1 MPRILEVGG
10 KIRDELLGLKSKDVD
25 FVFILDNLDK
35 TASEGFAE
43 MTKWM
48 VDRKYEI
55 FLSTDSVFTIRAKFP
70 KGHEHEGLVAD
81 FVMARKEIGYY
92 EGTRN
97 PIVELGTLRD
107 DLIRRDFTVNALC
120 KDEKGEII
128 DMFNGIEDL
137 KNKILKTPRNPM
149 ETLMDDPL
157 RILRAMR
164 FAIVKGFTINQDIWI
179 AMQQKDILEKLQFVV
194 SQERIREEVDK
205 MMRSSTSRTL
215 FLFNE
220 VEQRI
225 PGFTKMIFSNGLWL
239 KPTNEKI

>member
-137 KNKILKTPRNPM
+137 KNKILKTPRYQ
-149 ETLMDDPL
+149 DP
-157 RILRAMR
+157 
-164 FAIVKGFTINQDIWI
+164 
-179 AMQQKDILEKLQFVV
+179 
-194 SQERIREEVDK
+194 
-205 MMRSSTSRTL
+205 
-215 FLFNE
+215 
-220 VEQRI
+220 I
-225 PGFTKMIFSNGLWL
+225 PNK
-239 KPTNEKI
+239 